1 MIYMHISDE
10 YDIAEAVKQLI
21 SAAIDNHESEHH
33 EELES
38 RIDQLESDVHDLQE
52 VANDRQDRIEY
63 LESILKENGIDF
75 I

>member
-10 YDIAEAVKQLI
+10 HDIAEAVKQLI
-21 SAAIDNHESEHH
+21 SAAIDNHDSEQND
-33 EELES
+33 ELES
-38 RIDQLESDVHDLQE
+38 RIEQLESDICDLQE

-63 LESILKENGIDF
+63 LESILKENGIEF

>member
-10 YDIAEAVKQLI
+10 HDIAEAVKQLI
-21 SAAIDNHESEHH
+21 NVAIEAHEDGQV

-38 RIDQLESDVHDLQE
+38 RIEQLESDICDLQE
-52 VANDRQDRIEY
+52 VANDRQDRIDY
-63 LESILKENGIDF
+63 LEGLLKENGIEF

>member
-10 YDIAEAVKQLI
+10 HDIAEAVKQLI
-21 SAAIDNHESEHH
+21 SAAIDNHDSEQN

-38 RIDQLESDVHDLQE
+38 RIEQLESDIHDLQE

-63 LESILKENGIDF
+63 LESILKENNIDF

>member
-10 YDIAEAVKQLI
+10 HDIAEAVKQLI
-21 SAAIDNHESEHH
+21 SAAIDNHDSEQND
-33 EELES
+33 ELES
-38 RIDQLESDVHDLQE
+38 KIEQLESDICDLQE

-63 LESILKENGIDF
+63 LEGILKENGIEF